1 MLKQTFVV
9 TLEIPSPF
17 DRYFPT
23 VEAGRVANIIRDGIE
38 AKSVSFIGPAEFTI
52 SVGQG
57 GEVASASGQVRQYKP
72 EEFPEIE
79 EAVHNRPEAREAV
92 PGKRLA

>member
-1 MLKQTFVV
+1 MLNAGSMNNREEEVRPMLKQTFVV

-52 SVGQG
+52 RWGRVG
-57 GEVASASGQVRQYKP
+57 R
-72 EEFPEIE
+72 
-79 EAVHNRPEAREAV
+79 
-92 PGKRLA
+92 